1 MVGTIGTAD
10 CSIQLICI
18 YMEMKEMAVINLI
31 ELTAHQRRD
40 EIHQWYRMLPKFDDL
55 LLPTVAVG

>member
-40 EIHQWYRMLPKFDDL
+40 EIHQ
-55 LLPTVAVG
+55 